1 MLSVAKDGTKI
12 ILSLKLE
19 DNKRGKMTL
28 EVRKVNECY
37 TELKRV
43 YQHYHKNY
51 EIGIE
56 RRTPV

>member
-1 MLSVAKDGTKI
+1 
-12 ILSLKLE
+12 
-19 DNKRGKMTL
+19 MTL